1 MEGVLPVTA
10 EADQLVLDFLGRVAD
25 LAQGQMSPQ
34 SRSRL
39 IERLRRDIDEKATE
53 RRAEQAAEIRQILLG
68 MGTAEALV
76 TVEANKDP
84 LYKARLQAQR
94 SGYGAASVFSPEVD
108 PAVASMVTPESLM
121 NPPSDRFGGSSSRGE
136 ALSGPELPLDPDP
149 FVAGRVDWPGGDPS
163 DTLTMPVFDGGGPQV
178 PMEGGAGRLTPAM
191 PTGSFS
197 PQLGSAR
204 SVRGMQR
211 VGQSA
216 AQNHTQAFVSIAL
229 LALGALM
236 NAAMSTPYSVGA
248 VILGYLLGMT
258 SYSYTSSEKRFAM
271 MGVPT
276 GALLFYAFGLFLARG
291 RSTGHTQPVDVSGTW
306 QAAKDWFATVPT
318 MLGLLAALYLAWRLA
333 RAIAKAG

>member
-1 MEGVLPVTA
+1 
-10 EADQLVLDFLGRVAD
+10 
-25 LAQGQMSPQ
+25 
-34 SRSRL
+34 
-39 IERLRRDIDEKATE
+39 
-53 RRAEQAAEIRQILLG
+53 
-68 MGTAEALV
+68 
-76 TVEANKDP
+76 
-84 LYKARLQAQR
+84 
-94 SGYGAASVFSPEVD
+94 
-108 PAVASMVTPESLM
+108 
-121 NPPSDRFGGSSSRGE
+121 
-136 ALSGPELPLDPDP
+136 
-149 FVAGRVDWPGGDPS
+149 
-163 DTLTMPVFDGGGPQV
+163 
-178 PMEGGAGRLTPAM
+178 
-191 PTGSFS
+191 
-197 PQLGSAR
+197 
-204 SVRGMQR
+204 MQR